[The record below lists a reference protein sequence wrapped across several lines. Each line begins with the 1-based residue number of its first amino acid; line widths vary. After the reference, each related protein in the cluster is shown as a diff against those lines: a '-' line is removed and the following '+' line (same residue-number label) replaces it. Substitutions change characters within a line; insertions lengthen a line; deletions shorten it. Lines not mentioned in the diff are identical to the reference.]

1 MTMHAVLENSLL
13 SRWAT
18 LLPRA
23 PGQLGRVHEADCEL
37 VPLGDGRLLAITIDA
52 VDEELEALYGSPR
65 TAGRIAAVASLSDL
79 AAVGAD
85 PLGLL
90 LSASLPAN
98 HTTEVQTRIA
108 EGVAE
113 ACALAGTF
121 VLGGDTSE
129 AATLRIACVG
139 VGTVPA
145 AGVLRRVGLRP
156 GDRLFASGP
165 LGTGAALAGVK
176 LLGLALE
183 GAGIDEASFF
193 PPCRI
198 AHGRALRGIAS
209 ACIDTS
215 DGLFAAVDQLAR
227 INRVA
232 IDLDRELGA
241 LLAPAAEEVRRA
253 LGSSAFPLLASAHG
267 EFELVF
273 GVPPERLDALAAAAR
288 ALDWRPVP
296 LGNVNEGEGLRVGR
310 ASVDGAKVR
319 NLYAESGGDV
329 RRYVA
334 SLVRLGRAL

>member
-13 SRWAT
+13 SRWAR

-37 VPLGDGRLLAITIDA
+37 VPLGDGRLLALTVDA
-52 VDEELEALYGSPR
+52 VDEELEGLYGSPT

-90 LSASLPAN
+90 LSVSLPAGDSAD
-98 HTTEVQTRIA
+98 VQTRVA

-113 ACALAGTF
+113 ACAAAGTF

-129 AATLRIACVG
+129 ARALRIACVG
-139 VGTVPA
+139 VGIVPA
-145 AGVLRRVGLRP
+145 VGVMRRVGLRP

-176 LLGLALE
+176 LLGIA
-183 GAGIDEASFF
+183 GVGIDEGAFH

-232 IDLDRELGA
+232 IDLDADLGA
-241 LLAPAAEEVRRA
+241 LLAPPAEEVRRA
-253 LGSSAFPLLASAHG
+253 LGLGAFPLLASAHG

-273 GVPPERLDALAAAAR
+273 GVAPDRIDALDAAAR
-288 ALDWRPVP
+288 ALDWRPVA
-296 LGNVNEGEGLRVGR
+296 LGDVREGVGLRVGS
-310 ASVDGAKVR
+310 APVDGAKIR
-319 NLYAESGGDV
+319 NLYGESGGDV
-329 RRYVA
+329 HRYVA
-334 SLVRLGRAL
+334 SLVRIGLEI

>member
-1 MTMHAVLENSLL
+1 VTMHAVLENTLL
-13 SRWAT
+13 SRWAR

-23 PGQLGRVHEADCEL
+23 PGQIGRIHEADCEL
-37 VPLGDGRLLAITIDA
+37 VPLGDGRLLALTVDA
-52 VDEELEALYGSPR
+52 VDEELELLYRDPT

-79 AAVGAD
+79 AAVGAE

-90 LSASLPAN
+90 LSVSLPTKDGGN
-98 HTTEVQTRIA
+98 VQVRVA

-113 ACALAGTF
+113 ACAAAGTF

-129 AATLRIACVG
+129 GPTLRIACVG

-145 AGVLRRVGLRP
+145 AGVVRRVGLRP
-156 GDRLFASGP
+156 GDRLFSSGR
-165 LGTGAALAGVK
+165 LGMGAALAATK
-176 LLGLALE
+176 LLGIE
-183 GAGIDEASFF
+183 GAGVDESSFR

-232 IDLDRELGA
+232 IELDADLGA
-241 LLAPAAEEVRRA
+241 LLAPQAEVVRSS
-253 LGSSAFPLLASAHG
+253 LGIGAFPLLASAHG

-273 GVPPERLDALAAAAR
+273 GVARERLDALEAVAHR
-288 ALDWRPVP
+288 LDWRPVP
-296 LGNVNEGEGLRVGR
+296 LGRVSEGEGVRVGR
-310 ASVDGAKVR
+310 AAIDGAKIR
-319 NLYAESGGDV
+319 NLYAESGGNV
-329 RRYVA
+329 QRYVA
-334 SLVRLGRAL
+334 SLVRLGLAL